1 MLLRYYVPPHVSKLQ
16 FLMATRW
23 INVYGDYFL
32 SLVQHITFYSITP
45 VPRHLCSAIC
55 QSGTREPSSLPSSLP
70 LTTLQPDHR
79 HCSWELGHQVR
90 RIFFIAIKLLKF
102 PIFDLRRNGTPVHAR
117 RLHGIGAR
125 SLLYPTSS
133 SASSTHDSGECSSAV
148 ICSLN

>member
-1 MLLRYYVPPHVSKLQ
+1 MLLRYYVPPYVSKLQ

-23 INVYGDYFL
+23 INGYGDYFL
-32 SLVQHITFYSITP
+32 SLVQHITFCSITP

-55 QSGTREPSSLPSSLP
+55 QSETREPSSLPSSLP

-102 PIFDLRRNGTPVHAR
+102 SIFDLRRNGTPVHAR
-117 RLHGIGAR
+117 RLHGIGAPF
-125 SLLYPTSS
+125 L
-133 SASSTHDSGECSSAV
+133 V
-148 ICSLN
+148 ISDIKFRIFHSRLR

>member
-1 MLLRYYVPPHVSKLQ
+1 MLLRYYVPPYVSKLQ

-23 INVYGDYFL
+23 INGYGDYFL

-102 PIFDLRRNGTPVHAR
+102 SIFDLRRNGTPVHAR
-117 RLHGIGAR
+117 RLHGIGAPCYTR
-125 SLLYPTSS
+125 HQVPHLPLTTQV
-133 SASSTHDSGECSSAV
+133 SAAV
-148 ICSLN
+148 QLPAH

>member
-1 MLLRYYVPPHVSKLQ
+1 
-16 FLMATRW
+16 MATRW
-23 INVYGDYFL
+23 ITGYGDYFL
-32 SLVQHITFYSITP
+32 SLVQHITFCSITP

-90 RIFFIAIKLLKF
+90 RIFFFAIKLLKF
-102 PIFDLRRNGTPVHAR
+102 SIFDLRRNGTPVHAR
-117 RLHGIGAR
+117 RLR

-133 SASSTHDSGECSSAV
+133 SASSTHDSGECSSYLLIELTRV
-148 ICSLN
+148 SN